1 MAKIKYEQGNECFI
15 NPYNFVPTR
24 PFKREDSN
32 RKKLT
37 IQDSHKGQ
45 LYTGYFK
52 CSLVTKTPLAIPDH
66 ENKSNAEDDTDSYPF
81 MTVNGKKII
90 PGSSLRG
97 TFRSIYEAVTN
108 SCMVT
113 DPGADIITGREGVG
127 KPYEPGVLMK
137 DSNGN
142 WQLYQ
147 ADRIPLVVKDA
158 WHKPIGQKSQKD
170 FWRFSNEHAEWDGT
184 ISMHQNG
191 NGYSWGDSVWVKVD
205 KDASYFK
212 TNPKKDKT
220 YPVWKSTISDIK
232 PSDGR
237 KKPQFP
243 YKAGYLF
250 VGEAIDSKHAES
262 VFIIK
267 KENGNQLIVP
277 GFNRDKMPIYL
288 ERLHAILEDY
298 NNSSINRNLEPT
310 DENTKQ
316 HYGYRK
322 FKEVYQAADQGR
334 GALPLW
340 YQVTDGKLEL
350 SLAQIGRTAYEN
362 TLSRLQN
369 FRTPCKSR
377 EDVCEACALFGMVG
391 DECIGSRVRFTDALC
406 DKDQGIIRSN
416 NVRLQKE
423 MDGAP
428 RYAGVL
434 LKELGSPKMTY
445 RSFYVKGGKSYDAS
459 DAAIRGRKFY
469 WHIPAATKESDKDE
483 VYTHAEKDASR
494 TARYELLKPGSLF
507 TFKVYYDGITEEQRR
522 KLAWTLTL
530 GENDGKKYC
539 IKIGHGKPLGL
550 GSAKVTI
557 VERSERDYSN
567 GEYTVDDSISQVAT
581 WIDQENGLLENLDSY
596 KALRRMAQYD
606 AVSVADKDRE
616 EKSQDEIRVKYPYI
630 DNPEAAGDD
639 ANAAASHQW
648 FSQNNFQNRK
658 TPENAVLPEVNEKG
672 LPILK
677 SYHIKA
683 ENAKMGNGRNDTIAR
698 VTDIRGTIIKIKEEA
713 TETDGIV
720 FSTKIRP
727 QYPIPTVG
735 DRIKVRYAYD
745 GNRGD
750 RIYYYNGKVEK

>member
-1 MAKIKYEQGNECFI
+1 MARTKYEQGSELFI

-45 LYTGYFK
+45 LYTGYFT
-52 CSLVTKTPLAIPDH
+52 CALVTKTPLAIPDH
-66 ENKSNAEDDTDSYPF
+66 ENKGLAEDDTDSYPF
-81 MTVNGKKII
+81 MTVNGKKTI

-97 TFRSIYEAVTN
+97 TFRSIYEAITN
-108 SCMVT
+108 SCMLT
-113 DPGADIITGREGVG
+113 DAGEDIITGREGVG
-127 KPYEPGVLMK
+127 KPYNPGVLMK
-137 DSNGN
+137 DRNGN

-147 ADRIPLVVKDA
+147 AERIPLVVEDD
-158 WHKPIGQKSQKD
+158 WHKPIEKKSQKD
-170 FWRFSNEHAEWDGT
+170 FWRFPNAHTEWDGT
-184 ISMHQNG
+184 ISVDKNDK
-191 NGYSWGDSVWVKVD
+191 GYSWGDPVWVKD
-205 KDASYFK
+205 DQEASYFK
-212 TNPKKDKT
+212 TNPKTGKP
-220 YPVWKSTISDIK
+220 YPVWGKTVSDIK
-232 PSDGR
+232 PRDGH
-237 KKPQFP
+237 KKPDYS
-243 YKAGYLF
+243 YKQGYLF

-262 VFIIK
+262 VFVIK
-267 KENGNQLIVP
+267 KDKDGEQTVSA
-277 GFNRDKMPIYL
+277 FDRQKMPLYL
-288 ERLHAILEDY
+288 NRLQSILDDY
-298 NNSSINRNLEPT
+298 NNTSINRNLEPT
-310 DENTKQ
+310 DENAKQ
-316 HYGYRK
+316 HFGYKRFAK
-322 FKEVYQAADQGR
+322 VYEKAEQGR
-334 GALPLW
+334 GAVPLW

-391 DECIGSRVRFTDALC
+391 DESVGSRVRFTDAFC

-416 NVRLQKE
+416 DVRLQKE
-423 MDGAP
+423 MDGAS

-469 WHIPAATKESDKDE
+469 WHNSAAEKEANKGQTY
-483 VYTHAEKDASR
+483 VHVEKDASR
-494 TARYELLKPGSLF
+494 TARYELLKPESQF

-530 GENDGKKYC
+530 GENDGEKYC

-550 GSAKVTI
+550 GSAKATI
-557 VERSERDYSN
+557 VERSERNYYN
-567 GEYTVDDSISQVAT
+567 GKYTVDDSISQVAT
-581 WIDQENGLLENLDSY
+581 WIDQENGLLKNLESY

-606 AVSVADKDRE
+606 AVSVVNKDRN
-616 EKSQDEIRVKYPYI
+616 EKNQNEIRVKYPYI

-658 TPENAVLPEVNEKG
+658 IPENAVLPEVTEKG

-677 SYHIKA
+677 SYRIRSGNSTGGVVTERTIKRIGKNYNLGNQDGIMHIMWS
-683 ENAKMGNGRNDTIAR
+683 NT
-698 VTDIRGTIIKIKEEA
+698 VPTDIELREGDKVLVELAKKMTFDNG
-713 TETDGIV
+713 ETY
-720 FSTKIRP
+720 FYRYKA
-727 QYPIPTVG
+727 
-735 DRIKVRYAYD
+735 KV
-745 GNRGD
+745 
-750 RIYYYNGKVEK
+750 